1 MHFLF
6 FFYLQNKEKAR
17 SLAEQFCARNGG
29 YRMPFA
35 WTAIHLVDVITGASA
50 AEPQSQGE
58 KEQPSPKD
66 QAPGRRVKNLLY
78 MTTIN
83 I

>member
-1 MHFLF
+1 
-6 FFYLQNKEKAR
+6 
-17 SLAEQFCARNGG
+17 
-29 YRMPFA
+29 MPFA

-66 QAPGRRVKNLLY
+66 TVPGRRVKNFFSK
-78 MTTIN
+78 
-83 I
+83 